1 MFRKIINTFGTRLL
15 GAILNFLIAV
25 VISQTVGDVGKGEQ
39 ALLLMDI
46 TFVLIFSD
54 IISGSSIVFLTPKHS
69 FSKIILPAYLWS
81 LLIGLFAIVVF
92 PLVGGEITWSLAA
105 NVGLLSVL
113 SSLASVNTSVLIGRE
128 RVNAANMVNLW
139 QPVTLLLTLLVCY
152 YGFGMLNL
160 NAYIIALYVAY
171 GGSWL
176 FGTILLHNE
185 FRKFAFC
192 PFDEYKGVV
201 KDLFK
206 YGILNQS
213 GHLVQFINLRLGFYL
228 LQRYV
233 DVGST
238 GVFSNAVALAEAVW
252 LISRSIALV
261 QYARIAN
268 SDDPDYSRR
277 LTLDLAKICL
287 AFSTAAMVVLALLPT
302 SFHQWLFGPE
312 FGALPTLI
320 RILAPGALIY
330 SLFLILGHY
339 FSGTGRYQMNTYAAL
354 CGLIFTFALGFTLIP
369 RYGIY
374 GAAVTSSVSYAAN
387 AVFLMIVFFRGNT
400 FRVSD
405 FFLSRKN
412 IVEYSKMI
420 KEQLIK
426 KADNE

>member
-54 IISGSSIVFLTPKHS
+54 IISGSSIVYLAPKHN
-69 FSKIILPAYLWS
+69 FSKIVMPAYLWS
-81 LLIGLFAIVVF
+81 LLIGLFSIVMF
-92 PLVGGEITWSLAA
+92 PLVGGEITWTLAA
-105 NVGLLSVL
+105 NVGILSVL

-128 RVNAANMVNLW
+128 RVNAANAVNLW

-171 GGSWL
+171 GGSWI
-176 FGTILLHNE
+176 FGIILLHNE
-185 FRKFAFC
+185 FKEFTFYS
-192 PFDEYKGVV
+192 FNEYKVVV

-233 DVGST
+233 DTGST

-252 LISRSIALV
+252 LVSRSIALV

-268 SDDPDYSRR
+268 SDDLDYSRR
-277 LTLDLAKICL
+277 LTLDLSKICL
-287 AFSTAAMVVLALLPT
+287 AFSSLGIIVLALLPAC
-302 SFHQWLFGPE
+302 FHQWLFGPE
-312 FGALPTLI
+312 FGTLPILI
-320 RILAPGALIY
+320 RILAPGALMYTLSIMMEH
-330 SLFLILGHY
+330 F
-339 FSGTGRYQMNTYAAL
+339 FSGIGRYQMDIYAAL
-354 CGLIFTFALGFTLIP
+354 CGLVFTFALGFTLIP

-374 GAAVTSSVSYAAN
+374 GAAITSSVSYAAN
-387 AVFLMIVFFRGNT
+387 AVFMLIAFFRKGN
-400 FRVSD
+400 FRIVDLFISK
-405 FFLSRKN
+405 KN
-412 IVEYSKMI
+412 ISEFVQII
-420 KEQLIK
+420 KNQYNK
-426 KADNE
+426 

>member
-1 MFRKIINTFGTRLL
+1 M
-15 GAILNFLIAV
+15 NFLIAV

-54 IISGSSIVFLTPKHS
+54 IISGSSIVYLAPKHD

-81 LLIGLFAIVVF
+81 LLIGLFSIVVF
-92 PLVGGEITWSLAA
+92 PLVGGGITWSLAA
-105 NVGLLSVL
+105 NVGILSVL
-113 SSLASVNTSVLIGRE
+113 SSIASANTSILIGRE
-128 RVNAANMVNLW
+128 RVRAANAVNLW
-139 QPVTLLLTLLVCY
+139 QPAALLLTLLVCY
-152 YGFGMLNL
+152 HGFGMLNL

-176 FGTILLHNE
+176 LGTILLYNE
-185 FRKFAFC
+185 FRKFSFC
-192 PFDEYKGVV
+192 SFHEYKAVA

-233 DVGST
+233 DTGST
-238 GVFSNAVALAEAVW
+238 GVFSNAVSLAEAVW

-268 SDDPDYSRR
+268 SDDPDYSKR
-277 LTLDLAKICL
+277 LTLDLSKICL
-287 AFSTAAMVVLALLPT
+287 AFSTAAMVVLALLPA
-302 SFHQWLFGPE
+302 SFHLWLFGPE

-320 RILAPGALIY
+320 RILAPGALVY

-354 CGLIFTFALGFTLIP
+354 CGLVFTFALGFTLIP

-387 AVFLMIVFFRGNT
+387 AVFVMIVFFKGST
-400 FRVSD
+400 FNVSD
-405 FFLSRKN
+405 FFLTRKN
-412 IVEYSKMI
+412 ILDYSKII
-420 KEQLIK
+420 KEQFIK
-426 KADNE
+426 KTDNE

>member
-69 FSKIILPAYLWS
+69 FSKIILPAYFWS
-81 LLIGLFAIVVF
+81 LLIGLFSIVVF

-128 RVNAANMVNLW
+128 RVNAANAVNLW

-185 FRKFAFC
+185 FRKFTFC
-192 PFDEYKGVV
+192 PFDEYKVVV

-268 SDDPDYSRR
+268 SDDADYSRR

-302 SFHQWLFGPE
+302 SFHLWLFGPE
-312 FGALPTLI
+312 FGDLPTLI

-330 SLFLILGHY
+330 SLFLIIGHY

-354 CGLIFTFALGFTLIP
+354 CGLVFTFALGFTLIP

-374 GAAVTSSVSYAAN
+374 GAAITSSVSYAAN
-387 AVFLMIVFFRGNT
+387 AVFVMIVFFRGST
-400 FRVSD
+400 FKVSD

-426 KADNE
+426 RTDNE

>member
-1 MFRKIINTFGTRLL
+1 M

-69 FSKIILPAYLWS
+69 FSKIILPAYFWS
-81 LLIGLFAIVVF
+81 LLIGLFSIVVF

-128 RVNAANMVNLW
+128 RVNAANAVNLW

-152 YGFGMLNL
+152 YGFRMLNL

-185 FRKFAFC
+185 FRKFTFC
-192 PFDEYKGVV
+192 PFDEYKVVV

-268 SDDPDYSRR
+268 SDDADYSRR

-302 SFHQWLFGPE
+302 SFHLWLFGPE
-312 FGALPTLI
+312 FGDLPTLI

-330 SLFLILGHY
+330 SLFLIIGHY

-354 CGLIFTFALGFTLIP
+354 CGLVFTFALGFTLIP

-374 GAAVTSSVSYAAN
+374 GAAITSSVSYAAN
-387 AVFLMIVFFRGNT
+387 AVFVMIVFFRGST
-400 FRVSD
+400 FKVSD

-426 KADNE
+426 RTDNE